1 MGLADREYQRDIQ
14 AAGSGI
20 TPVVKALLWI
30 QCGLFVLDYIL
41 LPLFSGV
48 KINESHRPLLVEWGA
63 FTVKS
68 ALMEWRLWE
77 FLTFQFLH
85 GSVGHVLF
93 NSIGLYFFGPWAERW
108 WGSRKFLAFY
118 LICGCAGAAFFTL
131 LMVLNV
137 VPGTVESG
145 LIGASAG
152 IYGIFVAV
160 AMIAPNMRV
169 MLLIPPV
176 ELSMRQVAIG
186 LIVISLGVIGFGFGD
201 NEGGE
206 AGHMGGFL
214 AGLLLMKFPQLLG
227 GGGRQ
232 PVRKP
237 RPVHPPKLRPRS
249 DIGGP
254 AVDPE
259 VDRIL
264 DKISRDGFQSVT
276 PEERE
281 ILERAAKQRHKQ

>member
-1 MGLADREYQRDIQ
+1 M
-14 AAGSGI
+14 
-20 TPVVKALLWI
+20 VKALLWV

-41 LPLFSGV
+41 LPLFAGV
-48 KINESHRPLLVEWGA
+48 KIEPPNQPLLVNWGA

-68 ALMEWRLWE
+68 ALQEWRLWK

-108 WGSRKFLAFY
+108 WGSRKFLVYY
-118 LICGCAGAAFFTL
+118 LLCGCAGAGFFTL
-131 LMVLNV
+131 LMVLGV
-137 VPGTVESG
+137 VPGAVESG

-160 AMIAPNMRV
+160 AVIAPNLRV

-186 LIVISLGVIGFGFGD
+186 LIIISVGVIVIGLGD

-227 GGGRQ
+227 GGTGQ
-232 PVRKP
+232 PVRRL
-237 RPVHPPKLRPRS
+237 RPAYEPKLRPRAE
-249 DIGGP
+249 IGGP
-254 AVDPE
+254 VVDPE

-281 ILERAAKQRHKQ
+281 ILERAAKRKHTR